1 MRRQRLVRQITVW
14 LFTGLVSTLAAGPAL
29 ADMPIVPDAQA
40 PASQQPLVQEAANG
54 VPLVQITAPTAGGV
68 SRNRYADFNV
78 PERGAVLNNS
88 YTPTQTQ
95 LAGYVQGN
103 PHMNRGTAK
112 VIVNE
117 VTSGR
122 PTALN
127 GFMEVAGRAASVVV
141 ANPDGIRVNGGGFIN
156 TSRAVLTTGRP
167 QYGSDGSLRTLQ
179 VAQGTVR
186 VDGKGLDARGADSLT
201 VLTRAAEI
209 NAGIWAKE
217 AGIVT
222 GANDIDYDTG
232 ALTVTR
238 GKDGKPEVALD
249 VAAIGG
255 MYANRIYLIGTEK
268 GLGVRTA
275 GTLIAAGDIVLEA
288 DGSLHARKDGRI
300 SGENVTIKAGEADNE
315 GLIAADK
322 KVSIQAATI
331 VNRGTGKLYGGDI
344 ALQGTAVTNRKDE
357 ALEKELERAVAALG
371 QAERELDEAYGADIT
386 KFTAK
391 EDLAA
396 YNERIETA
404 SRAYDTRLQAVK
416 AVTARMNEMPSPV
429 MAARKTLT
437 VNAADKVVNA
447 AGAMLYSGRDMH
459 LRAGNTITNK
469 GAVIESLGAMTLAAP
484 VVENTNGAFS
494 AKRIGGAWTTNPN
507 MIRIDQY
514 DHPERGRI
522 FAKDEFSSLG
532 SGYGA
537 HHHGSA
543 MEQYAPAYD
552 RITQPTA
559 EEIAAGAQPV
569 PEEEVGKKIVNYE
582 WNDPIFTTLG
592 VTPME
597 SARPAEEGAPQAA
610 WDTRFAAIL
619 EELQEKITA
628 HNAEAVR
635 HNAALGE
642 TADAPI
648 HDYTVMRT
656 ESQASEKVVQTTND
670 GLIRS
675 GDDMAI
681 EGSLINDNSRMIS
694 GKTLHVT
701 GAVDNRAAEKHKQT
715 VTVGTAQASYTYK
728 RRWPHKSRRRGYK
741 AEVFL
746 TPDISY
752 ASPEALG
759 VAAYKDHV
767 PLEAG
772 AEVPVPAI
780 YTVHPESTAAYV
792 IETDPAFTNRKRFL
806 SSDYMYGQ
814 MRWDPDKLPKRLG
827 DGFYEQGLI
836 RDQILNRTGK
846 RYLDGY
852 TDDEAMYK
860 ALMQAG
866 ITYAEDVGLS
876 PGVSLSKEQAAALTA
891 DMVWLETKTVTVDGK
906 ARTVLYPRVYLQPN
920 TAIRLLPDGSLIS
933 AGKLVIDTKEAVK
946 NAGLLQ
952 GDTVHVRAGKITNT
966 GDLAGS
972 DIALHSSEDIRQDGR
987 ITGKDR
993 VTLTAGR
1000 NVTMDTGVTHLA
1012 NEDTATRTAGIAVTG
1027 PDGVLIV
1034 SAGKDIR
1041 LAGAA
1046 LQALGE
1052 KGAVVLKAG
1061 RDVTLAAKTLSM
1073 KKDMTADG
1081 DNYLRMKRQSEL
1093 GTTLTGKGG
1102 VTVEAGRDIKARAA
1116 AVYSKDGA
1124 VTLSAGRDIGLTA
1137 GKERSVDDYGLTH
1150 KEHGLMSSS
1159 ATTTRTHDD
1168 HERVLGTVVAG
1179 KTVTLQGERDIA
1191 MTAATVAGK
1200 DGAAIDAGRR
1210 LTTGAAARY
1219 DREDTY
1225 HHVKESGIM
1234 GAGLGLFIG
1243 TKKTKDTYDGEFTTH
1258 VGTAIVSADG
1268 AVSLHAGDTARLTG
1282 TDVSGKTGV
1291 SLTAQD
1297 ITLDGVQDI
1306 ANEKRT
1312 HEESQ
1317 SGLTVSV
1324 SSPVVSAAEGA
1335 RSTYRT
1341 ATSRDNGTLK
1351 LLELGEGIKDLRKTV
1366 KDIGRTGTG
1375 RPGIHVGIGSSSYK
1389 QAYGEE
1395 RKTYVGG
1402 NISGAHIHIA
1412 ADSAAEAK
1420 GTIHATGE
1428 SLRGKD
1434 VTLHASRDIRLDAG
1448 ENVRRETTDYT
1459 SKGASVGVTFTGG
1472 TVTGADASFS
1482 KAKETGVTEQRT
1494 YTGTTVLAA
1503 GTLKTTSGTDT
1514 VLIGSQIG
1522 GNRAEV
1528 RAGRNLTVESLQDRD
1543 TYRGNSSS
1551 IGGGISYAFAA
1562 GQKAPE
1568 WLKYSHLSKYAAP
1581 YTPGRAGAAAAINKG
1596 KIESDYIGVTEQ
1608 AGIYAGDGGF
1618 AVNVGDT
1625 THLKGAVIGSTASAE
1640 KNSLTTGH
1648 LVMEDIQNSASYKL
1662 DNKGIAY
1669 NKYAGKEER
1678 DANYNKT
1685 GLTPDVLPGVQKD
1698 VHTATKSAIAWGTI
1712 TTTKE
1717 DVDLTGIN
1725 RDTANALNQLGK
1737 IFDKKKLEER
1747 QLLAKEFGEITF
1759 KAIGDYAAYRQ
1770 RHAKSYEE
1778 WKAWQDGGANKVM
1791 LHALVGG
1798 VMSKIGGGSFK
1809 AGSFGA
1815 GVNEL
1820 VQKELRSIK
1829 DPAVRQWTA
1838 FLIGGAT
1845 NVLIGETRSI
1855 GSAAALSG
1863 TKWNY
1868 LTHEEFFALNAEYY
1882 ACKTEEERDAV
1893 LEKCRLLDEEER
1905 PSAPIELHPI
1915 YGGEGIE
1922 ATVSGLN
1929 LDDHAKK
1936 MRKEAYESMVNEY
1949 NDEFDKQK
1957 NVKIYDSAKR
1967 NKAALELLEARAELS
1982 KKYDMPLARDL
1993 LNVFLDHYEKDGVM
2007 QLDYKKYGITNVEH
2021 TKNGYP
2027 IFEFGKESNVNRV
2040 LRENVPLSI
2049 LLVSQTIR
2057 NVGNKGVKM
2066 PTFMTSNRFYLY
2078 GKDLAFGLG
2087 SATSIVTIYK
2097 ISPDLIAAK
2106 ITITDNWDHGYW
2118 DVALGDLFEAAYLV
2132 QQSGLRKTYAFKTT
2146 YDVILPLK
2154 DVEEKLNE
2162 Y

>member
-1 MRRQRLVRQITVW
+1 
-14 LFTGLVSTLAAGPAL
+14 
-29 ADMPIVPDAQA
+29 
-40 PASQQPLVQEAANG
+40 
-54 VPLVQITAPTAGGV
+54 
-68 SRNRYADFNV
+68 
-78 PERGAVLNNS
+78 
-88 YTPTQTQ
+88 
-95 LAGYVQGN
+95 
-103 PHMNRGTAK
+103 MNRGTAK

-127 GFMEVAGRAASVVV
+127 GLMEVAGRAASVVV

-300 SGENVTIKAGEADNE
+300 SGENVTIKAGAADNE

-322 KVSIQAATI
+322 KVSIQAANI

-371 QAERELDEAYGADIT
+371 QAERELDEAYGADVT

-404 SRAYDTRLQAVK
+404 SRAYDAKLQAVK

-459 LRAGNTITNK
+459 LRAGNTLTNK

-484 VVENTNGAFS
+484 AVENTNGAFS
-494 AKRIGGAWTTNPN
+494 AKRIGGAWTTNPD

-569 PEEEVGKKIVNYE
+569 PEEEVGKKIANYE

-597 SARPAEEGAPQAA
+597 SARPAEEGASQAA

-619 EELQEKITA
+619 EELQAKITA

-701 GAVDNRAAEKHKQT
+701 GAVDNKAAEKHRQT

-752 ASPEALG
+752 SSPEALG

-866 ITYAEDVGLS
+866 IAYAEDVGLS

-946 NAGLLQ
+946 NAGLIQ
-952 GDTVHVRAGKITNT
+952 GDSLSVRAGKITNT

-1041 LAGAA
+1041 LAGVA

-1073 KKDMTADG
+1073 QKDMTADG

-1093 GTTLTGKGG
+1093 GTTLASKGG

-1159 ATTTRTHDD
+1159 VTTTRTHDD

-1179 KTVTLQGERDIA
+1179 KTVTLHGERDIA

-1243 TKKTKDTYDGEFTTH
+1243 TKKTRDTYDGEFTTH

-1306 ANEKRT
+1306 ADEKRT
-1312 HEESQ
+1312 HEESR

-1402 NISGAHIHIA
+1402 TISGAHIHIA

-1428 SLRGKD
+1428 TIRGKD

-1482 KAKETGVTEQRT
+1482 KAKETGITEQRT
-1494 YTGTTVLAA
+1494 HTGTTVLAA

-1608 AGIYAGDGGF
+1608 AGIYAEDGGF

-1698 VHTATKSAIAWGTI
+1698 VHTATKSAIAPGTI

-1717 DVDLTGIN
+1717 DTDLTGIN
-1725 RDTANALNQLGK
+1725 RDTANSLNQLGK

-1936 MRKEAYESMVNEY
+1936 MRKEAYESMVSRYNE
-1949 NDEFDKQK
+1949 EFKEQK
-1957 NVKIYDSAKR
+1957 KR
-1967 NKAALELLEARAELS
+1967 NPLYSADKKAHAIELLEERAES
-1982 KKYDMPLARDL
+1982 AKKYDMPLARDL

-2007 QLDYKKYGITNVEH
+2007 QLNYKKYGITNVEH

-2049 LLVSQTIR
+2049 LLVSQAIR
-2057 NVGNKGVKM
+2057 KVGNKGVKM
-2066 PTFMTSNRFYLY
+2066 PTFMTSNSFYLY
-2078 GKDLAFGLG
+2078 GRDLALGLG

-2106 ITITDNWDHGYW
+2106 ITITDNWNHSPIDAY
-2118 DVALGDLFEAAYLV
+2118 LGDLFGAAYLV

-2146 YDVILPLK
+2146 YDVILSLK
-2154 DVEEKLNE
+2154 EVEEKLNE

>member
-1 MRRQRLVRQITVW
+1 
-14 LFTGLVSTLAAGPAL
+14 
-29 ADMPIVPDAQA
+29 
-40 PASQQPLVQEAANG
+40 
-54 VPLVQITAPTAGGV
+54 
-68 SRNRYADFNV
+68 
-78 PERGAVLNNS
+78 
-88 YTPTQTQ
+88 
-95 LAGYVQGN
+95 
-103 PHMNRGTAK
+103 
-112 VIVNE
+112 
-117 VTSGR
+117 
-122 PTALN
+122 
-127 GFMEVAGRAASVVV
+127 
-141 ANPDGIRVNGGGFIN
+141 
-156 TSRAVLTTGRP
+156 
-167 QYGSDGSLRTLQ
+167 
-179 VAQGTVR
+179 
-186 VDGKGLDARGADSLT
+186 
-201 VLTRAAEI
+201 
-209 NAGIWAKE
+209 
-217 AGIVT
+217 
-222 GANDIDYDTG
+222 
-232 ALTVTR
+232 
-238 GKDGKPEVALD
+238 
-249 VAAIGG
+249 
-255 MYANRIYLIGTEK
+255 
-268 GLGVRTA
+268 
-275 GTLIAAGDIVLEA
+275 
-288 DGSLHARKDGRI
+288 
-300 SGENVTIKAGEADNE
+300 
-315 GLIAADK
+315 
-322 KVSIQAATI
+322 
-331 VNRGTGKLYGGDI
+331 
-344 ALQGTAVTNRKDE
+344 
-357 ALEKELERAVAALG
+357 
-371 QAERELDEAYGADIT
+371 
-386 KFTAK
+386 
-391 EDLAA
+391 
-396 YNERIETA
+396 
-404 SRAYDTRLQAVK
+404 
-416 AVTARMNEMPSPV
+416 
-429 MAARKTLT
+429 
-437 VNAADKVVNA
+437 
-447 AGAMLYSGRDMH
+447 
-459 LRAGNTITNK
+459 
-469 GAVIESLGAMTLAAP
+469 
-484 VVENTNGAFS
+484 
-494 AKRIGGAWTTNPN
+494 
-507 MIRIDQY
+507 
-514 DHPERGRI
+514 
-522 FAKDEFSSLG
+522 
-532 SGYGA
+532 
-537 HHHGSA
+537 
-543 MEQYAPAYD
+543 
-552 RITQPTA
+552 
-559 EEIAAGAQPV
+559 
-569 PEEEVGKKIVNYE
+569 
-582 WNDPIFTTLG
+582 
-592 VTPME
+592 
-597 SARPAEEGAPQAA
+597 
-610 WDTRFAAIL
+610 
-619 EELQEKITA
+619 
-628 HNAEAVR
+628 
-635 HNAALGE
+635 
-642 TADAPI
+642 
-648 HDYTVMRT
+648 
-656 ESQASEKVVQTTND
+656 
-670 GLIRS
+670 
-675 GDDMAI
+675 
-681 EGSLINDNSRMIS
+681 
-694 GKTLHVT
+694 
-701 GAVDNRAAEKHKQT
+701 
-715 VTVGTAQASYTYK
+715 
-728 RRWPHKSRRRGYK
+728 
-741 AEVFL
+741 
-746 TPDISY
+746 
-752 ASPEALG
+752 
-759 VAAYKDHV
+759 
-767 PLEAG
+767 
-772 AEVPVPAI
+772 
-780 YTVHPESTAAYV
+780 
-792 IETDPAFTNRKRFL
+792 
-806 SSDYMYGQ
+806 
-814 MRWDPDKLPKRLG
+814 
-827 DGFYEQGLI
+827 
-836 RDQILNRTGK
+836 
-846 RYLDGY
+846 
-852 TDDEAMYK
+852 
-860 ALMQAG
+860 
-866 ITYAEDVGLS
+866 
-876 PGVSLSKEQAAALTA
+876 
-891 DMVWLETKTVTVDGK
+891 
-906 ARTVLYPRVYLQPN
+906 
-920 TAIRLLPDGSLIS
+920 
-933 AGKLVIDTKEAVK
+933 
-946 NAGLLQ
+946 
-952 GDTVHVRAGKITNT
+952 
-966 GDLAGS
+966 
-972 DIALHSSEDIRQDGR
+972 
-987 ITGKDR
+987 
-993 VTLTAGR
+993 
-1000 NVTMDTGVTHLA
+1000 
-1012 NEDTATRTAGIAVTG
+1012 
-1027 PDGVLIV
+1027 
-1034 SAGKDIR
+1034 
-1041 LAGAA
+1041 
-1046 LQALGE
+1046 
-1052 KGAVVLKAG
+1052 
-1061 RDVTLAAKTLSM
+1061 
-1073 KKDMTADG
+1073 MTADG

-1093 GTTLTGKGG
+1093 GTTLAGKGG

-1179 KTVTLQGERDIA
+1179 KTVTLHGGRDIA

-1243 TKKTKDTYDGEFTTH
+1243 TKKTRDTYDGEFTTH
-1258 VGTAIVSADG
+1258 AGTAIVSADG

-1306 ANEKRT
+1306 ADEKRT

-1341 ATSRDNGTLK
+1341 ATSRDNGILK

-1366 KDIGRTGTG
+1366 KDIGRNGTG

-1581 YTPGRAGAAAAINKG
+1581 YAPGRAGAAAAINKG

-1625 THLKGAVIGSTASAE
+1625 TQLKGAVIGSTASAE

>member
-1 MRRQRLVRQITVW
+1 
-14 LFTGLVSTLAAGPAL
+14 
-29 ADMPIVPDAQA
+29 
-40 PASQQPLVQEAANG
+40 
-54 VPLVQITAPTAGGV
+54 
-68 SRNRYADFNV
+68 
-78 PERGAVLNNS
+78 
-88 YTPTQTQ
+88 
-95 LAGYVQGN
+95 
-103 PHMNRGTAK
+103 
-112 VIVNE
+112 
-117 VTSGR
+117 
-122 PTALN
+122 
-127 GFMEVAGRAASVVV
+127 
-141 ANPDGIRVNGGGFIN
+141 
-156 TSRAVLTTGRP
+156 
-167 QYGSDGSLRTLQ
+167 
-179 VAQGTVR
+179 
-186 VDGKGLDARGADSLT
+186 
-201 VLTRAAEI
+201 
-209 NAGIWAKE
+209 
-217 AGIVT
+217 
-222 GANDIDYDTG
+222 
-232 ALTVTR
+232 
-238 GKDGKPEVALD
+238 
-249 VAAIGG
+249 
-255 MYANRIYLIGTEK
+255 
-268 GLGVRTA
+268 
-275 GTLIAAGDIVLEA
+275 
-288 DGSLHARKDGRI
+288 
-300 SGENVTIKAGEADNE
+300 
-315 GLIAADK
+315 
-322 KVSIQAATI
+322 
-331 VNRGTGKLYGGDI
+331 
-344 ALQGTAVTNRKDE
+344 
-357 ALEKELERAVAALG
+357 
-371 QAERELDEAYGADIT
+371 
-386 KFTAK
+386 
-391 EDLAA
+391 
-396 YNERIETA
+396 
-404 SRAYDTRLQAVK
+404 
-416 AVTARMNEMPSPV
+416 
-429 MAARKTLT
+429 
-437 VNAADKVVNA
+437 
-447 AGAMLYSGRDMH
+447 
-459 LRAGNTITNK
+459 
-469 GAVIESLGAMTLAAP
+469 
-484 VVENTNGAFS
+484 
-494 AKRIGGAWTTNPN
+494 
-507 MIRIDQY
+507 
-514 DHPERGRI
+514 
-522 FAKDEFSSLG
+522 
-532 SGYGA
+532 
-537 HHHGSA
+537 

-569 PEEEVGKKIVNYE
+569 PEEEVGKKIANYE
-582 WNDPIFTTLG
+582 WNDPIFTTLD

-610 WDTRFAAIL
+610 WDTKFAAIL

-656 ESQASEKVVQTTND
+656 ESQSSEKVVQTTNG

-694 GKTLHVT
+694 GKTMHVT
-701 GAVDNRAAEKHKQT
+701 GAVDNKAAEKHKQT

-752 ASPEALG
+752 SSPEALG
-759 VAAYKDHV
+759 VAACKDHV

-866 ITYAEDVGLS
+866 IAYAEDVGLS

-946 NAGLLQ
+946 NAGLIQ
-952 GDTVHVRAGKITNT
+952 GDSLSVRAGKITNT

-1073 KKDMTADG
+1073 QKDMTADG

-1093 GTTLTGKGG
+1093 GTTLAGKGG
-1102 VTVEAGRDIKARAA
+1102 VTVEAGLYIPARAA

-1179 KTVTLQGERDIA
+1179 KTVTLHGGRDIA

-1258 VGTAIVSADG
+1258 AGTAIVSADG

-1297 ITLDGVQDI
+1297 ITLHGVQDI
-1306 ANEKRT
+1306 ADEKRT

-1341 ATSRDNGTLK
+1341 ATSRDNGVLK

-1366 KDIGRTGTG
+1366 KDIGRNGDG
-1375 RPGIHVGIGSSSYK
+1375 RGRVVLESK
-1389 QAYGEE
+1389 
-1395 RKTYVGG
+1395 G
-1402 NISGAHIHIA
+1402 NG
-1412 ADSAAEAK
+1412 
-1420 GTIHATGE
+1420 
-1428 SLRGKD
+1428 RN
-1434 VTLHASRDIRLDAG
+1434 R
-1448 ENVRRETTDYT
+1448 TTDLY
-1459 SKGASVGVTFTGG
+1459 GHH
-1472 TVTGADASFS
+1472 
-1482 KAKETGVTEQRT
+1482 
-1494 YTGTTVLAA
+1494 
-1503 GTLKTTSGTDT
+1503 
-1514 VLIGSQIG
+1514 GSCS
-1522 GNRAEV
+1522 RYAE
-1528 RAGRNLTVESLQDRD
+1528 N
-1543 TYRGNSSS
+1543 N
-1551 IGGGISYAFAA
+1551 
-1562 GQKAPE
+1562 
-1568 WLKYSHLSKYAAP
+1568 
-1581 YTPGRAGAAAAINKG
+1581 
-1596 KIESDYIGVTEQ
+1596 
-1608 AGIYAGDGGF
+1608 
-1618 AVNVGDT
+1618 
-1625 THLKGAVIGSTASAE
+1625 
-1640 KNSLTTGH
+1640 
-1648 LVMEDIQNSASYKL
+1648 
-1662 DNKGIAY
+1662 
-1669 NKYAGKEER
+1669 
-1678 DANYNKT
+1678 
-1685 GLTPDVLPGVQKD
+1685 
-1698 VHTATKSAIAWGTI
+1698 
-1712 TTTKE
+1712 
-1717 DVDLTGIN
+1717 
-1725 RDTANALNQLGK
+1725 
-1737 IFDKKKLEER
+1737 
-1747 QLLAKEFGEITF
+1747 
-1759 KAIGDYAAYRQ
+1759 
-1770 RHAKSYEE
+1770 
-1778 WKAWQDGGANKVM
+1778 
-1791 LHALVGG
+1791 
-1798 VMSKIGGGSFK
+1798 
-1809 AGSFGA
+1809 
-1815 GVNEL
+1815 
-1820 VQKELRSIK
+1820 
-1829 DPAVRQWTA
+1829 
-1838 FLIGGAT
+1838 
-1845 NVLIGETRSI
+1845 
-1855 GSAAALSG
+1855 
-1863 TKWNY
+1863 
-1868 LTHEEFFALNAEYY
+1868 
-1882 ACKTEEERDAV
+1882 
-1893 LEKCRLLDEEER
+1893 
-1905 PSAPIELHPI
+1905 
-1915 YGGEGIE
+1915 
-1922 ATVSGLN
+1922 
-1929 LDDHAKK
+1929 
-1936 MRKEAYESMVNEY
+1936 
-1949 NDEFDKQK
+1949 
-1957 NVKIYDSAKR
+1957 
-1967 NKAALELLEARAELS
+1967 
-1982 KKYDMPLARDL
+1982 
-1993 LNVFLDHYEKDGVM
+1993 
-2007 QLDYKKYGITNVEH
+2007 
-2021 TKNGYP
+2021 
-2027 IFEFGKESNVNRV
+2027 
-2040 LRENVPLSI
+2040 
-2049 LLVSQTIR
+2049 IR
-2057 NVGNKGVKM
+2057 N
-2066 PTFMTSNRFYLY
+2066 RY
-2078 GKDLAFGLG
+2078 GPRRLADRG
-2087 SATSIVTIYK
+2087 
-2097 ISPDLIAAK
+2097 
-2106 ITITDNWDHGYW
+2106 
-2118 DVALGDLFEAAYLV
+2118 
-2132 QQSGLRKTYAFKTT
+2132 Q
-2146 YDVILPLK
+2146 
-2154 DVEEKLNE
+2154 
-2162 Y
+2162 

>member
-1 MRRQRLVRQITVW
+1 
-14 LFTGLVSTLAAGPAL
+14 
-29 ADMPIVPDAQA
+29 
-40 PASQQPLVQEAANG
+40 
-54 VPLVQITAPTAGGV
+54 
-68 SRNRYADFNV
+68 
-78 PERGAVLNNS
+78 
-88 YTPTQTQ
+88 
-95 LAGYVQGN
+95 
-103 PHMNRGTAK
+103 MNRGTAK

-127 GFMEVAGRAASVVV
+127 GLMEVAGRAASVVV

-300 SGENVTIKAGEADNE
+300 SGENVTIKAGAADNE

-322 KVSIQAATI
+322 KVSIQAANI

-371 QAERELDEAYGADIT
+371 QAERELDEAYGADVT

-404 SRAYDTRLQAVK
+404 SRAYDAKLQAVK

-459 LRAGNTITNK
+459 LRAGNTLTNK

-484 VVENTNGAFS
+484 AVENTNGAFS
-494 AKRIGGAWTTNPN
+494 AKRIGGAWTTNPD

-569 PEEEVGKKIVNYE
+569 PEEEVGKKIANYE

-597 SARPAEEGAPQAA
+597 SARPAEEGASQAA

-619 EELQEKITA
+619 EELQAKITA

-701 GAVDNRAAEKHKQT
+701 GAVDNKAAEKHRQT

-752 ASPEALG
+752 SSPEALG

-866 ITYAEDVGLS
+866 IAYAEDVGLS

-946 NAGLLQ
+946 NAGLIQ
-952 GDTVHVRAGKITNT
+952 GDSLSVRAGKITNT

-1041 LAGAA
+1041 LAGVA

-1073 KKDMTADG
+1073 QKDMTADG

-1093 GTTLTGKGG
+1093 GTTLASKGG

-1159 ATTTRTHDD
+1159 VTTTRTHDD

-1179 KTVTLQGERDIA
+1179 KTVTLHGERDIA

-1243 TKKTKDTYDGEFTTH
+1243 TKKTRDTYDGEFTTH

-1306 ANEKRT
+1306 ADEKRT
-1312 HEESQ
+1312 HEESR

-1402 NISGAHIHIA
+1402 TISGAHIHIA

-1428 SLRGKD
+1428 TIRGKD

-1482 KAKETGVTEQRT
+1482 KAKETGITEQRT
-1494 YTGTTVLAA
+1494 HTGTTVLAA

-1528 RAGRNLTVESLQDRD
+1528 RAGRNLTVKSLQDRD

-1581 YTPGRAGAAAAINKG
+1581 YTPGRAGAAAAISKG

-1608 AGIYAGDGGF
+1608 AGIYAEDGGF

-1698 VHTATKSAIAWGTI
+1698 VHTATKSAIAPGTI

-1717 DVDLTGIN
+1717 DTDLTGIN
-1725 RDTANALNQLGK
+1725 RDTANSLNQLGK

-1936 MRKEAYESMVNEY
+1936 MRKEAYESMVSRYNE
-1949 NDEFDKQK
+1949 EFKEQK
-1957 NVKIYDSAKR
+1957 KR
-1967 NKAALELLEARAELS
+1967 NPLYSADKKAHAIELLEERAES
-1982 KKYDMPLARDL
+1982 AKKYDMPLARDL

-2007 QLDYKKYGITNVEH
+2007 QLNYKKYGITNVEH

-2049 LLVSQTIR
+2049 LLVSQAIR
-2057 NVGNKGVKM
+2057 KVGNKGVKM
-2066 PTFMTSNRFYLY
+2066 PTFMTSNSFYLY
-2078 GKDLAFGLG
+2078 GRDLALGLG

-2106 ITITDNWDHGYW
+2106 ITITDNWNHSPIDAY
-2118 DVALGDLFEAAYLV
+2118 LGDLFGAAYLV

-2146 YDVILPLK
+2146 YDVILSLK
-2154 DVEEKLNE
+2154 EVEEKLNE

>member
-1 MRRQRLVRQITVW
+1 M
-14 LFTGLVSTLAAGPAL
+14 
-29 ADMPIVPDAQA
+29 
-40 PASQQPLVQEAANG
+40 
-54 VPLVQITAPTAGGV
+54 
-68 SRNRYADFNV
+68 
-78 PERGAVLNNS
+78 
-88 YTPTQTQ
+88 
-95 LAGYVQGN
+95 
-103 PHMNRGTAK
+103 
-112 VIVNE
+112 
-117 VTSGR
+117 
-122 PTALN
+122 
-127 GFMEVAGRAASVVV
+127 
-141 ANPDGIRVNGGGFIN
+141 
-156 TSRAVLTTGRP
+156 
-167 QYGSDGSLRTLQ
+167 
-179 VAQGTVR
+179 
-186 VDGKGLDARGADSLT
+186 
-201 VLTRAAEI
+201 
-209 NAGIWAKE
+209 
-217 AGIVT
+217 
-222 GANDIDYDTG
+222 
-232 ALTVTR
+232 
-238 GKDGKPEVALD
+238 
-249 VAAIGG
+249 
-255 MYANRIYLIGTEK
+255 
-268 GLGVRTA
+268 
-275 GTLIAAGDIVLEA
+275 LEA

-404 SRAYDTRLQAVK
+404 SRAYDTKLQAVK
-416 AVTARMNEMPSPV
+416 AVTACMDEMPSPV

-494 AKRIGGAWTTNPN
+494 AKRIGGVWTTNPD

-569 PEEEVGKKIVNYE
+569 PEEEVGKKIANYE
-582 WNDPIFTTLG
+582 WNDPIFTTLD

-610 WDTRFAAIL
+610 WDTKFAAIL

-656 ESQASEKVVQTTND
+656 ESQSSEKVVQTTNG

-694 GKTLHVT
+694 GKTMHVT
-701 GAVDNRAAEKHKQT
+701 GAVDNKAAEKHKQT

-752 ASPEALG
+752 SSPEALG

-866 ITYAEDVGLS
+866 IAYAEDVGLS

-946 NAGLLQ
+946 NAGLIQ
-952 GDTVHVRAGKITNT
+952 GDSLSVRAGKITNT

-1012 NEDTATRTAGIAVTG
+1012 NEDTATRTVGIAVTG

-1073 KKDMTADG
+1073 QKDMTADG

-1093 GTTLTGKGG
+1093 GTTLAGKGG

-1179 KTVTLQGERDIA
+1179 KTVTLHGGRDIA
-1191 MTAATVAGK
+1191 MKAATVAGK

-1258 VGTAIVSADG
+1258 AGTAIVSADG

-1306 ANEKRT
+1306 ADEKQT

-1341 ATSRDNGTLK
+1341 ATSRDNGVLK
-1351 LLELGEGIKDLRKTV
+1351 LLELGEGIKDLRKIV
-1366 KDIGRTGTG
+1366 KDIGRNGTG

-1428 SLRGKD
+1428 TIRGKD

-1514 VLIGSQIG
+1514 VLVGSQIG

-1581 YTPGRAGAAAAINKG
+1581 YTPGRAGAAAAISKG
-1596 KIESDYIGVTEQ
+1596 KIESNYIGVTEQ

-1625 THLKGAVIGSTASAE
+1625 MHLKGAVIGSTASAE

-1698 VHTATKSAIAWGTI
+1698 VHTATKSAIAPGTI

-1717 DVDLTGIN
+1717 NTDLTKIN
-1725 RDTANALNQLGK
+1725 RDTANSLNQLGK

-1936 MRKEAYESMVNEY
+1936 MRKEAYESMVSRY
-1949 NDEFDKQK
+1949 DEEFKEQK
-1957 NVKIYDSAKR
+1957 KR
-1967 NKAALELLEARAELS
+1967 NPLYSADKKAHAIELLEERAES
-1982 KKYDMPLARDL
+1982 AKKYDMPLARDL

-2007 QLDYKKYGITNVEH
+2007 QLDYKKYGITNVEY
-2021 TKNGYP
+2021 TENGYP

-2049 LLVSQTIR
+2049 FLVSQTIR
-2057 NVGNKGVKM
+2057 NVENKGVKM
-2066 PTFMTSNRFYLY
+2066 PTFMTSNSFYSY
-2078 GKDLAFGLG
+2078 GRDLALGLG

-2106 ITITDNWDHGYW
+2106 ITITDNWNHSPIDAH
-2118 DVALGDLFEAAYLV
+2118 LRDLFGAAYLV

-2146 YDVILPLK
+2146 YDVILSLK
-2154 DVEEKLNE
+2154 EVEEKLNE

>member
-1 MRRQRLVRQITVW
+1 
-14 LFTGLVSTLAAGPAL
+14 
-29 ADMPIVPDAQA
+29 MPIVPDAQA

-494 AKRIGGAWTTNPN
+494 AKRIGGAWTTNPD

-1306 ANEKRT
+1306 ADEKRT

-1625 THLKGAVIGSTASAE
+1625 TYLKGAVIGSTASAE

-1678 DANYNKT
+1678 DVNYNKT

-1698 VHTATKSAIAWGTI
+1698 VHTATKSAIAPGTI

-1717 DVDLTGIN
+1717 DVDLTKIN
-1725 RDTANALNQLGK
+1725 RDTANSLNQLGK

-1936 MRKEAYESMVNEY
+1936 MRKEAYESMVSRY
-1949 NDEFDKQK
+1949 DEEFKEQK
-1957 NVKIYDSAKR
+1957 KR
-1967 NKAALELLEARAELS
+1967 NPLYSADKKAHAIELLEERAES
-1982 KKYDMPLARDL
+1982 AKKYDMPLARDL

-2007 QLDYKKYGITNVEH
+2007 QLDYKKYGITNVEY
-2021 TKNGYP
+2021 TENGYP

-2049 LLVSQTIR
+2049 FLVSQTIR
-2057 NVGNKGVKM
+2057 NVENKGVKM
-2066 PTFMTSNRFYLY
+2066 PTFMTSNSFYSY
-2078 GKDLAFGLG
+2078 GRDLALGLG

-2106 ITITDNWDHGYW
+2106 ITITDNWNHSPIDAH
-2118 DVALGDLFEAAYLV
+2118 LRDLFGAAYLV

-2146 YDVILPLK
+2146 YDVILSLK
-2154 DVEEKLNE
+2154 EVEEKLNE

>member
-1 MRRQRLVRQITVW
+1 
-14 LFTGLVSTLAAGPAL
+14 
-29 ADMPIVPDAQA
+29 
-40 PASQQPLVQEAANG
+40 
-54 VPLVQITAPTAGGV
+54 
-68 SRNRYADFNV
+68 
-78 PERGAVLNNS
+78 
-88 YTPTQTQ
+88 
-95 LAGYVQGN
+95 
-103 PHMNRGTAK
+103 MNRGTAK

-127 GFMEVAGRAASVVV
+127 GLMEVAGRAASVVV

-300 SGENVTIKAGEADNE
+300 SGENVTIKAGAADNE

-322 KVSIQAATI
+322 KVSIQAANI

-371 QAERELDEAYGADIT
+371 QAERELDEAYGADVT

-404 SRAYDTRLQAVK
+404 SRAYDAKLQAVK

-459 LRAGNTITNK
+459 LRAGNTLTNK

-484 VVENTNGAFS
+484 AVENTNGAFS
-494 AKRIGGAWTTNPN
+494 AKRIGGAWTTNPD

-569 PEEEVGKKIVNYE
+569 PEEEVGKKIANYE

-597 SARPAEEGAPQAA
+597 SARPAEEGASQAA

-619 EELQEKITA
+619 EELQAKITA

-701 GAVDNRAAEKHKQT
+701 GAVDNKAAEKHRQT

-752 ASPEALG
+752 SSPEALG

-866 ITYAEDVGLS
+866 IAYAEDVGLS

-946 NAGLLQ
+946 NAGLIQ
-952 GDTVHVRAGKITNT
+952 GDSLSVRAGKITNT

-1041 LAGAA
+1041 LAGVA

-1073 KKDMTADG
+1073 QKDMTADG

-1093 GTTLTGKGG
+1093 GTTLASKGG

-1159 ATTTRTHDD
+1159 VTTTRTHDD

-1179 KTVTLQGERDIA
+1179 KTVTLHGERDIA

-1243 TKKTKDTYDGEFTTH
+1243 TKKTRDTYDGEFTTH

-1306 ANEKRT
+1306 ADEKRT
-1312 HEESQ
+1312 HEESR

-1402 NISGAHIHIA
+1402 TISGAHIHIA

-1482 KAKETGVTEQRT
+1482 KAKETGITEQRT
-1494 YTGTTVLAA
+1494 HTGTTVLAA

-1608 AGIYAGDGGF
+1608 AGIYAEDGGF

-1698 VHTATKSAIAWGTI
+1698 VHTATKSAIAPGTI

-1717 DVDLTGIN
+1717 DTDLTGIN
-1725 RDTANALNQLGK
+1725 RDTANSLNQLGK

-1936 MRKEAYESMVNEY
+1936 MRKEAYESMVSRYNE
-1949 NDEFDKQK
+1949 EFKEQK
-1957 NVKIYDSAKR
+1957 KR
-1967 NKAALELLEARAELS
+1967 NPLYSADKKAHAIELLEERAES
-1982 KKYDMPLARDL
+1982 AKKYDMPLARDL

-2007 QLDYKKYGITNVEH
+2007 QLNYKKYGITNVEH

-2049 LLVSQTIR
+2049 LLVSQAIR
-2057 NVGNKGVKM
+2057 KVGNKGVKM
-2066 PTFMTSNRFYLY
+2066 PTFMTSNSFYLY
-2078 GKDLAFGLG
+2078 GRDLALGLG

-2106 ITITDNWDHGYW
+2106 ITITDNWNHSPIDAY
-2118 DVALGDLFEAAYLV
+2118 LGDLFGAAYLV

-2146 YDVILPLK
+2146 YDVILSLK
-2154 DVEEKLNE
+2154 EVEEKLNE

>member
-1 MRRQRLVRQITVW
+1 MRRQRLGRQIT
-14 LFTGLVSTLAAGPAL
+14 
-29 ADMPIVPDAQA
+29 
-40 PASQQPLVQEAANG
+40 
-54 VPLVQITAPTAGGV
+54 
-68 SRNRYADFNV
+68 
-78 PERGAVLNNS
+78 VLNNS

-122 PTALN
+122 PTAFN
-127 GFMEVAGRAASVVV
+127 GFMEVAGRAAFVVV

-322 KVSIQAATI
+322 KVSIQAANI

-386 KFTAK
+386 KCTAK

-404 SRAYDTRLQAVK
+404 SRAYDTKLQAVK

-494 AKRIGGAWTTNPN
+494 AKRIGGAWTTNPD

-569 PEEEVGKKIVNYE
+569 PEEEVGKKIANYE
-582 WNDPIFTTLG
+582 WNDPIFTTLD

-610 WDTRFAAIL
+610 WDTKFAAIL

-656 ESQASEKVVQTTND
+656 ESQSSEKVVQTTNG

-701 GAVDNRAAEKHKQT
+701 GAVDNKAAEKHRQT

-866 ITYAEDVGLS
+866 IAYAEDVGLS

-906 ARTVLYPRVYLQPN
+906 TRTVLYPRVYLQPN

-1000 NVTMDTGVTHLA
+1000 NVTMDTGVAHLA

-1027 PDGVLIV
+1027 SDGVLIV

-1046 LQALGE
+1046 LQVLGE

-1061 RDVTLAAKTLSM
+1061 QDVTLAAKTLSM
-1073 KKDMTADG
+1073 QKDMTADG

-1093 GTTLTGKGG
+1093 GTTLAGKGG

-1124 VTLSAGRDIGLTA
+1124 VTLSAGRDISLTA

-1168 HERVLGTVVAG
+1168 HERVLSTVVAG
-1179 KTVTLQGERDIA
+1179 KTVTLHGERDIA

-1200 DGAAIDAGRR
+1200 DGAAINAGRR

-1243 TKKTKDTYDGEFTTH
+1243 TKKTRDTYDGEFTTH
-1258 VGTAIVSADG
+1258 AGTAIVSADG

-1306 ANEKRT
+1306 ADEKRT
-1312 HEESQ
+1312 HEESR

-1351 LLELGEGIKDLRKTV
+1351 LLELGEGIRDLRKTV
-1366 KDIGRTGTG
+1366 KDIGRNGTG

-1389 QAYGEE
+1389 QTYGEE

-1402 NISGAHIHIA
+1402 TISGAHIHIA

-1581 YTPGRAGAAAAINKG
+1581 YAPGRAGAAAAINKG

-1625 THLKGAVIGSTASAE
+1625 TQLKGAVIGSTASAE

>member
-1 MRRQRLVRQITVW
+1 MRRQRLGRQITVW
-14 LFTGLVSTLAAGPAL
+14 LFTGLVSTSAAGPAL

-141 ANPDGIRVNGGGFIN
+141 ANPDGIRVNGGRFIN

-300 SGENVTIKAGEADNE
+300 SGENVTIKAGAADNE

-322 KVSIQAATI
+322 KVSIQAANI

-371 QAERELDEAYGADIT
+371 QAERELDEAYGADVT

-404 SRAYDTRLQAVK
+404 SRAYDAKLQAVK

-459 LRAGNTITNK
+459 LRAGNTLTNK

-484 VVENTNGAFS
+484 AVENTNGAFS
-494 AKRIGGAWTTNPN
+494 AKRIGGAWTTNPD

-569 PEEEVGKKIVNYE
+569 PEEEVGKKIANYE

-597 SARPAEEGAPQAA
+597 SARPAEEGASQAA

-619 EELQEKITA
+619 EELQAKITA

-701 GAVDNRAAEKHKQT
+701 GAVDNKAAEKHRQT

-752 ASPEALG
+752 SSPEALG

-866 ITYAEDVGLS
+866 IAYAEDVGLS

-946 NAGLLQ
+946 NAGLIQ
-952 GDTVHVRAGKITNT
+952 GDSLSVRAGKITNT

-1041 LAGAA
+1041 LAGVA

-1073 KKDMTADG
+1073 QKDMTADG

-1093 GTTLTGKGG
+1093 GTTLASKGG

-1159 ATTTRTHDD
+1159 VTTTRTHDD

-1179 KTVTLQGERDIA
+1179 KTVTLHGERDIA

-1243 TKKTKDTYDGEFTTH
+1243 TKKTRDTYDGEFTTH

-1306 ANEKRT
+1306 ADEKRT
-1312 HEESQ
+1312 HEESR

-1402 NISGAHIHIA
+1402 TISGAHIHIA

-1482 KAKETGVTEQRT
+1482 KAKETGITEQRT
-1494 YTGTTVLAA
+1494 HTGTTVLAA

-1528 RAGRNLTVESLQDRD
+1528 RAGRNLTVKSLQDRD

-1608 AGIYAGDGGF
+1608 AGIYAEDGGF

-1698 VHTATKSAIAWGTI
+1698 VHTATKSAIAPGTI

-1717 DVDLTGIN
+1717 DTDLTGIN
-1725 RDTANALNQLGK
+1725 RDTANSLNQLGK

-1936 MRKEAYESMVNEY
+1936 MRKEAYESMVSRYNE
-1949 NDEFDKQK
+1949 EFKEQK
-1957 NVKIYDSAKR
+1957 KR
-1967 NKAALELLEARAELS
+1967 NPLYSADKKAHAIELLEERAES
-1982 KKYDMPLARDL
+1982 AKKYDMPLARDL

-2007 QLDYKKYGITNVEH
+2007 QLNYKKYGITNVEH

-2049 LLVSQTIR
+2049 LLVSQAIR
-2057 NVGNKGVKM
+2057 KVGNKGVKM
-2066 PTFMTSNRFYLY
+2066 PTFMTSNSFYLY
-2078 GKDLAFGLG
+2078 GRDLALGLG

-2106 ITITDNWDHGYW
+2106 ITITDNWNHSPIDAY
-2118 DVALGDLFEAAYLV
+2118 LGDLFGAAYLV

-2146 YDVILPLK
+2146 YDVILSLK
-2154 DVEEKLNE
+2154 EVEEKLNE

>member
-1 MRRQRLVRQITVW
+1 MRRQRLGRQITVW
-14 LFTGLVSTLAAGPAL
+14 LFTGLVSTSAAGPAL

-300 SGENVTIKAGEADNE
+300 SGENVTIKAGAADNE

-322 KVSIQAATI
+322 KVSIQAANI

-371 QAERELDEAYGADIT
+371 QAERELDEAYGADVT

-404 SRAYDTRLQAVK
+404 SRAYDAKLQAVK

-459 LRAGNTITNK
+459 LRAGNTLTNK

-484 VVENTNGAFS
+484 AVENTNGAFS
-494 AKRIGGAWTTNPN
+494 AKRIGGAWTTNPD

-569 PEEEVGKKIVNYE
+569 PEEEVGKKIANYE

-597 SARPAEEGAPQAA
+597 SARPAEEGASQAA

-619 EELQEKITA
+619 EELQAKITA

-701 GAVDNRAAEKHKQT
+701 GAVDNKAAEKHRQT
-715 VTVGTAQASYTYK
+715 VTVGTAQASYTW
-728 RRWPHKSRRRGYK
+728 RWPHKSRRRGYK

-752 ASPEALG
+752 SSPEALG

-866 ITYAEDVGLS
+866 IAYAEDVGLS

-946 NAGLLQ
+946 NAGLIQ
-952 GDTVHVRAGKITNT
+952 GDSLSVRAGKITNT

-1041 LAGAA
+1041 LAGVA

-1073 KKDMTADG
+1073 QKDMTADG

-1093 GTTLTGKGG
+1093 GTTLAGKGG

-1159 ATTTRTHDD
+1159 VTTTRTHDD

-1179 KTVTLQGERDIA
+1179 KTVTLHGERDIA

-1243 TKKTKDTYDGEFTTH
+1243 TKKTRDTYDGEFTTH

-1306 ANEKRT
+1306 ADEKRT
-1312 HEESQ
+1312 HEESR

-1482 KAKETGVTEQRT
+1482 KAKETGITEQRT
-1494 YTGTTVLAA
+1494 HTGTTVLAA

-1528 RAGRNLTVESLQDRD
+1528 RAGRNLTVKSLQDRD

-1608 AGIYAGDGGF
+1608 AGIYAEDGGF

-1698 VHTATKSAIAWGTI
+1698 VHTATKSAIAPGTI

-1717 DVDLTGIN
+1717 NTDLTKIN
-1725 RDTANALNQLGK
+1725 RDTANSLNQLGK

-1829 DPAVRQWTA
+1829 DPA
-1838 FLIGGAT
+1838 
-1845 NVLIGETRSI
+1845 
-1855 GSAAALSG
+1855 AAVDCFP
-1863 TKWNY
+1863 
-1868 LTHEEFFALNAEYY
+1868 HRR
-1882 ACKTEEERDAV
+1882 RDKCAYRGNPQYR
-1893 LEKCRLLDEEER
+1893 KCR
-1905 PSAPIELHPI
+1905 
-1915 YGGEGIE
+1915 GIE
-1922 ATVSGLN
+1922 R
-1929 LDDHAKK
+1929 HE
-1936 MRKEAYESMVNEY
+1936 M
-1949 NDEFDKQK
+1949 
-1957 NVKIYDSAKR
+1957 
-1967 NKAALELLEARAELS
+1967 ELFNA
-1982 KKYDMPLARDL
+1982 
-1993 LNVFLDHYEKDGVM
+1993 
-2007 QLDYKKYGITNVEH
+2007 
-2021 TKNGYP
+2021 
-2027 IFEFGKESNVNRV
+2027 
-2040 LRENVPLSI
+2040 
-2049 LLVSQTIR
+2049 
-2057 NVGNKGVKM
+2057 
-2066 PTFMTSNRFYLY
+2066 
-2078 GKDLAFGLG
+2078 
-2087 SATSIVTIYK
+2087 
-2097 ISPDLIAAK
+2097 
-2106 ITITDNWDHGYW
+2106 
-2118 DVALGDLFEAAYLV
+2118 
-2132 QQSGLRKTYAFKTT
+2132 
-2146 YDVILPLK
+2146 
-2154 DVEEKLNE
+2154 
-2162 Y
+2162 

>member
-1 MRRQRLVRQITVW
+1 
-14 LFTGLVSTLAAGPAL
+14 
-29 ADMPIVPDAQA
+29 
-40 PASQQPLVQEAANG
+40 
-54 VPLVQITAPTAGGV
+54 
-68 SRNRYADFNV
+68 
-78 PERGAVLNNS
+78 
-88 YTPTQTQ
+88 
-95 LAGYVQGN
+95 
-103 PHMNRGTAK
+103 MNRGTAK

-127 GFMEVAGRAASVVV
+127 GLMEVAGRAASVVV

-300 SGENVTIKAGEADNE
+300 SGENVTIKAGAADNE

-322 KVSIQAATI
+322 KVSIQAANI

-371 QAERELDEAYGADIT
+371 QAERELDEAYGADVT

-404 SRAYDTRLQAVK
+404 SRAYDAKLQAVK

-459 LRAGNTITNK
+459 LRAGNTLTNK

-484 VVENTNGAFS
+484 AVENTNGAFS
-494 AKRIGGAWTTNPN
+494 AKRIGGAWTTNPD

-569 PEEEVGKKIVNYE
+569 PEEEVGKKIANYE

-597 SARPAEEGAPQAA
+597 SARPAEEGASQAA

-619 EELQEKITA
+619 EELQAKITA

-701 GAVDNRAAEKHKQT
+701 GAVDNKAAEKHRQT

-752 ASPEALG
+752 SSPEALG

-866 ITYAEDVGLS
+866 IAYAEDVGLS

-946 NAGLLQ
+946 NAGLIQ
-952 GDTVHVRAGKITNT
+952 GDSLSVRAGKITNT

-1041 LAGAA
+1041 LAGVA

-1073 KKDMTADG
+1073 QKDMTADG

-1093 GTTLTGKGG
+1093 GTTLASKGG

-1159 ATTTRTHDD
+1159 VTTTRTHDD

-1179 KTVTLQGERDIA
+1179 KTVTLHGERDIA

-1243 TKKTKDTYDGEFTTH
+1243 TKKTRDTYDGEFTTH

-1306 ANEKRT
+1306 ADEKRT
-1312 HEESQ
+1312 HEESR

-1402 NISGAHIHIA
+1402 TISGAHIHIA

-1428 SLRGKD
+1428 TIRGKD

-1528 RAGRNLTVESLQDRD
+1528 RAGRNLTVKSLQDRD

-1581 YTPGRAGAAAAINKG
+1581 YTPGRAGAAAAISKG

-1608 AGIYAGDGGF
+1608 AGIYAEDGGF

-1698 VHTATKSAIAWGTI
+1698 VHTATKSAIAPGTI

-1717 DVDLTGIN
+1717 DTDLTGIN
-1725 RDTANALNQLGK
+1725 RDTANSLNQLGK

-1936 MRKEAYESMVNEY
+1936 MRKEAYESMVSRYNE
-1949 NDEFDKQK
+1949 EFKEQK
-1957 NVKIYDSAKR
+1957 KR
-1967 NKAALELLEARAELS
+1967 NPLYSADKKAHAIELLEERAES
-1982 KKYDMPLARDL
+1982 AKKYDMPLARDL

-2007 QLDYKKYGITNVEH
+2007 QLNYKKYGITNVEH

-2049 LLVSQTIR
+2049 LLVSQAIR
-2057 NVGNKGVKM
+2057 KVGNKGVKM
-2066 PTFMTSNRFYLY
+2066 PTFMTSNSFYLY
-2078 GKDLAFGLG
+2078 GRDLALGLG

-2106 ITITDNWDHGYW
+2106 ITITDNWNHSPIDAY
-2118 DVALGDLFEAAYLV
+2118 LGDLFGAAYLV

-2146 YDVILPLK
+2146 YDVILSLK
-2154 DVEEKLNE
+2154 EVEEKLNE

>member
-1 MRRQRLVRQITVW
+1 MRRQRLGRQIT
-14 LFTGLVSTLAAGPAL
+14 
-29 ADMPIVPDAQA
+29 
-40 PASQQPLVQEAANG
+40 
-54 VPLVQITAPTAGGV
+54 
-68 SRNRYADFNV
+68 
-78 PERGAVLNNS
+78 VLNNS

-122 PTALN
+122 PTAFN

-322 KVSIQAATI
+322 KVSIQAANI

-386 KFTAK
+386 KCTAK

-404 SRAYDTRLQAVK
+404 SRAYDTKLQAVK

-494 AKRIGGAWTTNPN
+494 AKRIGGAWTTNPD

-569 PEEEVGKKIVNYE
+569 PEEEVGKKIANYE
-582 WNDPIFTTLG
+582 WNDPIFTTLD

-610 WDTRFAAIL
+610 WDTKFAAIL

-656 ESQASEKVVQTTND
+656 ESQSSEKVVQTTNG

-701 GAVDNRAAEKHKQT
+701 GAVDNKAAEKHRQT

-866 ITYAEDVGLS
+866 IAYAEDVGLS

-906 ARTVLYPRVYLQPN
+906 TRTVLYPRVYLQPN

-1000 NVTMDTGVTHLA
+1000 NVTMDTGVAHLA

-1027 PDGVLIV
+1027 SDGVLIV

-1046 LQALGE
+1046 LQVLGE

-1061 RDVTLAAKTLSM
+1061 QDVTLAAKTLSM
-1073 KKDMTADG
+1073 QKDMTADG

-1093 GTTLTGKGG
+1093 GTTLAGKGG

-1124 VTLSAGRDIGLTA
+1124 VTLSAGRDISLTA

-1168 HERVLGTVVAG
+1168 HERVLSTVVAG
-1179 KTVTLQGERDIA
+1179 KTVTLHGERDIA

-1200 DGAAIDAGRR
+1200 DGAAINAGRR

-1243 TKKTKDTYDGEFTTH
+1243 TKKTRDTYDGEFTTH
-1258 VGTAIVSADG
+1258 AGTAIVSADG

-1306 ANEKRT
+1306 ADEKRT
-1312 HEESQ
+1312 HEESR

-1351 LLELGEGIKDLRKTV
+1351 LLELGEGIRDLRKTV
-1366 KDIGRTGTG
+1366 KDIGRNGTG

-1389 QAYGEE
+1389 QTYGEE

-1402 NISGAHIHIA
+1402 TISGAHIHIA

-1581 YTPGRAGAAAAINKG
+1581 YAPGRAGAAAAINKG

-1625 THLKGAVIGSTASAE
+1625 TQLKGAVIGSTASAE

>member
-1 MRRQRLVRQITVW
+1 MRRQRLGRQIT
-14 LFTGLVSTLAAGPAL
+14 
-29 ADMPIVPDAQA
+29 
-40 PASQQPLVQEAANG
+40 
-54 VPLVQITAPTAGGV
+54 
-68 SRNRYADFNV
+68 
-78 PERGAVLNNS
+78 VLNNS

-322 KVSIQAATI
+322 KVSIQAANI

-386 KFTAK
+386 KCTAK

-404 SRAYDTRLQAVK
+404 SRAYDTKLQAVK

-494 AKRIGGAWTTNPN
+494 AKRIGGAWTTNPD

-569 PEEEVGKKIVNYE
+569 PEEEVGKKIANYE
-582 WNDPIFTTLG
+582 WNDPIFTTLD

-610 WDTRFAAIL
+610 WDTKFAAIL

-656 ESQASEKVVQTTND
+656 ESQSSEKVVQTTNG

-701 GAVDNRAAEKHKQT
+701 GAVDNKAAEKHRQT

-866 ITYAEDVGLS
+866 IAYAEDVGLS

-906 ARTVLYPRVYLQPN
+906 TRTVLYPRVYLQPN

-1000 NVTMDTGVTHLA
+1000 NVTMDTGVAHLA

-1027 PDGVLIV
+1027 SDGVLIV

-1046 LQALGE
+1046 LQVLGE

-1061 RDVTLAAKTLSM
+1061 QDVTLAAKTLSM
-1073 KKDMTADG
+1073 QKDMTADG

-1093 GTTLTGKGG
+1093 GTTLAGKGG

-1124 VTLSAGRDIGLTA
+1124 VTLSAGRDISLTA

-1168 HERVLGTVVAG
+1168 HERVLSTVVAG
-1179 KTVTLQGERDIA
+1179 KTVTLHGERDIA

-1200 DGAAIDAGRR
+1200 DGAAINAGRR

-1243 TKKTKDTYDGEFTTH
+1243 TKKTRDTYDGEFTTH
-1258 VGTAIVSADG
+1258 AGTAIVSADG

-1306 ANEKRT
+1306 ADEKRT
-1312 HEESQ
+1312 HEESR

-1351 LLELGEGIKDLRKTV
+1351 LLELGEGIRDLRKTV
-1366 KDIGRTGTG
+1366 KDIGRNGTG

-1389 QAYGEE
+1389 QTYGEE

-1402 NISGAHIHIA
+1402 TISGAHIHIA

-1581 YTPGRAGAAAAINKG
+1581 YAPGRAGAAAAINKG

-1625 THLKGAVIGSTASAE
+1625 TQLKGAVIGSTASAE